1 MDSDILLMQRMKNG
15 DERAIERFVQKH
27 YADILRYCCLHI
39 HDRNDAEDMAQE
51 TFAHFFRSFG
61 NYRHVGKAR
70 NYLYVIASNCCK
82 DFYRKKREIPMEELP
97 DAGDR
102 GMEDV
107 DRWLDVR
114 RSVDALPQE
123 LKETAIL
130 FFFQGMKQA
139 DIGKILG
146 ISLPLVKYRIR
157 KAKEILVKQLEQEG
171 IT

>member
-1 MDSDILLMQRMKNG
+1 
-15 DERAIERFVQKH
+15 
-27 YADILRYCCLHI
+27 
-39 HDRNDAEDMAQE
+39 
-51 TFAHFFRSFG
+51 
-61 NYRHVGKAR
+61 
-70 NYLYVIASNCCK
+70 
-82 DFYRKKREIPMEELP
+82 MEELP

-123 LKETAIL
+123 LKETEIL
-130 FFFQGMKQA
+130 FFFQGMKQT

-157 KAKEILVKQLEQEG
+157 KAKEILVKQLGQEG
-171 IT
+171 VT

>member
-1 MDSDILLMQRMKNG
+1 MDSDILLVQRMRNG
-15 DERAIERFVQKH
+15 DERAIELFVKKH
-27 YADILRYCCLHI
+27 YAGILRYCCLHI
-39 HDRNDAEDMAQE
+39 HDRNDAEDVAQE
-51 TFAHFFRSFG
+51 TFEHFFRSFG
-61 NYRHVGKAR
+61 NYCHVGKVR

-82 DFYRKKREIPMEELP
+82 DFYRKKKELPMEELP
-97 DAGDR
+97 DPGDG

-146 ISLPLVKYRIR
+146 IGLPLVKYRIR
-157 KAKEILVKQLEQEG
+157 KAKEILVKQLGQEG
-171 IT
+171 VT